1 MKGKE
6 RINDKTFQILELEVS
21 MLLKWQLSLNCSIGG
36 ILSKSSSLLQ
46 KVTKSKF
53 KQ

>member
-36 ILSKSSSLLQ
+36 ILSKIQQPFAESD
-46 KVTKSKF
+46 KVEI
-53 KQ
+53 